1 MTPPITPPMIA
12 PLVLVD
18 DLALMDSLVTEF
30 DAKSV
35 FVVTCTVDIVVNPA
49 VMDVSAEGHEFLPSS
64 AITMSYYYYYDN

>member
-1 MTPPITPPMIA
+1 MTPPITPPVII
-12 PLVLVD
+12 PLVLFD

-35 FVVTCTVDIVVNPA
+35 FVVTVDIVVNPA

-64 AITMSYYYYYDN
+64 AITMS

>member
-30 DAKSV
+30 DAVPV
-35 FVVTCTVDIVVNPA
+35 FVDIVVNPA

-64 AITMSYYYYYDN
+64 AITMSYYYDNRF

>member
-1 MTPPITPPMIA
+1 MTPPITSPVIVA
-12 PLVLVD
+12 LVHPT
-18 DLALMDSLVTEF
+18 LMDSLVTEF